1 MGKVFHANRND
12 KKARVAILISEEIS
26 FIPRAIMKDR
36 DRHYIMIKSMI
47 QEEDIVLV
55 NIYAPNPG
63 TSIYKANNNR
73 YKGRNWQ

>member
-1 MGKVFHANRND
+1 M
-12 KKARVAILISEEIS
+12 
-26 FIPRAIMKDR
+26 MKDK
-36 DRHYIMIKSMI
+36 DRHYIMIKGMI
-47 QEEDIVLV
+47 QEEDIALV